1 MQGFTARPVSYVL
14 KIHESISYTTRPV
27 DDVLKRSENISYA
40 TRPMFLKEVKI
51 FLALKNTEVTAVGY
65 AR

>member
-14 KIHESISYTTRPV
+14 KIRESISYTTRPV

-40 TRPMFLKEVKI
+40 TRPMFLK
-51 FLALKNTEVTAVGY
+51 
-65 AR
+65 